1 MVILAVVLFILGYLA
16 IAFEHNLHINKA
28 APALLTG
35 TICWMLYFLGAT
47 DMHVAT
53 ENLNHSMSD
62 IAGILFF
69 LLGAMTIVE
78 LIDSHHG
85 FDVITQKINTR
96 SKSKLLLIIGVLTF
110 FLSAVLD
117 NLTTAIVMSSLC
129 TKLLT
134 DKEDRLW
141 FAGLIIIAA
150 NAGGAWTPIGDVTTT
165 MLWIGNQITTGNIMR
180 YTFLPSLVVLIV
192 PMLLM
197 MSKFK
202 GQTIP
207 MVNQEINNDYQSEKK
222 WVLYAGIGMLI
233 FVPIFKTVTHM
244 PPFMGMMMALGFM
257 WVLTSQL
264 HKRKE
269 ETLRNKFSLHQALQR
284 IDTPSI
290 LFFLGILLAV
300 SSLEQLGILHSLAS
314 YLDTTLKNEY
324 IIGTVLGM
332 LSAVIDNVPLVA
344 AAQGMYDLSTYHTDH
359 HFWQFL
365 ALTAGTGGSC
375 IIIGSAAGVAIMG
388 LQNINFIWY
397 LKKISWLATAG
408 FFAGIATYIL
418 QSKLLGH

>member
-53 ENLNHSMSD
+53 ENLNHSMSE

-85 FDVITQKINTR
+85 CDVITQKINTR

-129 TKLLT
+129 TKLLK

-150 NAGGAWTPIGDVTTT
+150 NAGGAWSPIGDVTTT
-165 MLWIGNQITTGNIMR
+165 MLWIGNQITTGNIIR

-222 WVLYAGIGMLI
+222 WVLYAGIGLLV
-233 FVPIFKTVTHM
+233 FVPIF
-244 PPFMGMMMALGFM
+244 
-257 WVLTSQL
+257 
-264 HKRKE
+264 
-269 ETLRNKFSLHQALQR
+269 
-284 IDTPSI
+284 
-290 LFFLGILLAV
+290 
-300 SSLEQLGILHSLAS
+300 
-314 YLDTTLKNEY
+314 
-324 IIGTVLGM
+324 
-332 LSAVIDNVPLVA
+332 
-344 AAQGMYDLSTYHTDH
+344 
-359 HFWQFL
+359 
-365 ALTAGTGGSC
+365 
-375 IIIGSAAGVAIMG
+375 
-388 LQNINFIWY
+388 
-397 LKKISWLATAG
+397 
-408 FFAGIATYIL
+408 
-418 QSKLLGH
+418 